1 VKFESFSGF
10 PHRLG
15 LFRSRPRQ
23 IFFREWLRK
32 TGTER
37 LRLKPSA
44 RIACADQ
51 YDGDAATAQSPN
63 QRGDLRRLCMVNQ
76 RGVDV
81 RDRRI
86 APQTQRL
93 DVRPKHVAADVLQ
106 RVLQRAVQPIV
117 LFNKENTF
125 PA

>member
-1 VKFESFSGF
+1 
-10 PHRLG
+10 
-15 LFRSRPRQ
+15 
-23 IFFREWLRK
+23 
-32 TGTER
+32 
-37 LRLKPSA
+37 
-44 RIACADQ
+44 
-51 YDGDAATAQSPN
+51 
-63 QRGDLRRLCMVNQ
+63 MVNQ

-93 DVRPKHVAADVLQ
+93 AVRPKHVAADVLQ